1 MSKKVQYIT
10 IDSNNI
16 PSTMSK
22 NVFTIDLLSADTLG
36 GGGST
41 TAVDLNNVIGF
52 KIVDAFF
59 GGIGST
65 TTGSSGEGN
74 SPDYIDITCQDIP
87 PAAQISIVNSI
98 ATANTVPVPAVLAR
112 IPLERSLSGSN
123 SLIIYDK
130 QWKPW
135 PRVQSYFN
143 PINLHKFNF
152 KIYERLSDGNYQLMS
167 FPTAPPPATV
177 TRSFY
182 FTIELT
188 SLIRG

>member
-1 MSKKVQYIT
+1 MQTTKVQYIT
-10 IDSNNI
+10 IDSNNVGD
-16 PSTMSK
+16 TK
-22 NVFTIDLLSADTLG
+22 NVFTIDLLSKTDD
-36 GGGST
+36 GGST
-41 TAVDLNNVIGF
+41 TAVDINNVIGF

-87 PAAQISIVNSI
+87 PAAQISIVNSKYSAGLI
-98 ATANTVPVPAVLAR
+98 PTVPVPAVLAR
-112 IPLERSLSGSN
+112 IPLERSLSGSS

-143 PINLHKFNF
+143 PLNLHKFNF
-152 KIYERLSDGNYQLMS
+152 KIYERLSGGTYQLMT
-167 FPTAPPPATV
+167 FPTVDPPATV

-188 SLIRG
+188 SLVRG

>member
-1 MSKKVQYIT
+1 MQTTKVQYIT

-16 PSTMSK
+16 PSTMTK
-22 NVFTIDLLSADTLG
+22 NVFTIDLLSKTDN
-36 GGGST
+36 GGST

-59 GGIGST
+59 GGIGTSNVE
-65 TTGSSGEGN
+65 SD

-87 PAAQISIVNSI
+87 SAAQISIVNSSGPI
-98 ATANTVPVPAVLAR
+98 PVPAVLVR
-112 IPLERSLSGSN
+112 IPLERSLSGSD

-135 PRVQSYFN
+135 PRVQSYFS

-152 KIYERLSDGNYQLMS
+152 KIYERLSIGTYQLMG
-167 FPTAPPPATV
+167 FPVPVAPANI

-188 SLIRG
+188 SLVRG

>member
-1 MSKKVQYIT
+1 MQTTKVQYIT
-10 IDSNNI
+10 IDSNNVGD
-16 PSTMSK
+16 TK
-22 NVFTIDLLSADTLG
+22 NEFTIDLLSKTDD
-36 GGGST
+36 GGST
-41 TAVDLNNVIGF
+41 TAVDINNVIGF

-65 TTGSSGEGN
+65 TTGAPGIEGN

-87 PAAQISIVNSI
+87 PAAQISIVNSKY
-98 ATANTVPVPAVLAR
+98 TAGLTVPVPVVLAR
-112 IPLERSLSGSN
+112 IPLERSLSGSS

-143 PINLHKFNF
+143 PLNLHKFNF
-152 KIYERLSDGNYQLMS
+152 KIYERLSDGTYQLMG
-167 FPTAPPPATV
+167 FPAPVDPATSA
-177 TRSFY
+177 RSFY

-188 SLIRG
+188 SLVRG

>member
-10 IDSNNI
+10 IDSNNVG
-16 PSTMSK
+16 TTK
-22 NVFTIDLLSADTLG
+22 NVFTIDLLSNTNA
-36 GGGST
+36 GGST

-59 GGIGST
+59 GGIGTS
-65 TTGSSGEGN
+65 GSDAG

-98 ATANTVPVPAVLAR
+98 GSVPAVLAR
-112 IPLERSLSGSN
+112 IPLERSLNGSN
-123 SLIIYDK
+123 NLVIYDK

-135 PRVQSYFN
+135 PRQATYFN
-143 PINLHKFNF
+143 PLNLNKLNF
-152 KIYERLSDGNYQLMS
+152 KIHERLSDGTYQLMN
-167 FPTAPPPATV
+167 FAPPER
-177 TRSFY
+177 RSFY

-188 SLIRG
+188 SLTRNM

>member
-1 MSKKVQYIT
+1 MQTTKVQYIT

-16 PSTMSK
+16 PSTMTK
-22 NVFTIDLLSADTLG
+22 NVFTIDLLSNTMA
-36 GGGST
+36 GGST

-59 GGIGST
+59 GGIGT
-65 TTGSSGEGN
+65 SGPDAG

-87 PAAQISIVNSI
+87 PAAQISIVNSSGPI
-98 ATANTVPVPAVLAR
+98 PVPAVLAR
-112 IPLERSLSGSN
+112 IPLERSLNGSDN
-123 SLIIYDK
+123 LVIYDK

-143 PINLHKFNF
+143 PLNLHKFNF
-152 KIYERLSDGNYQLMS
+152 KIYERLSDGTYQLMT
-167 FPTAPPPATV
+167 FPAPTA
-177 TRSFY
+177 RSFY

-188 SLIRG
+188 SLVRG